1 MLCSQ
6 MSLKSMKLIN
16 MFMWKNTNKSY
27 VIVCLYVD
35 NMLVLGNNDYMI
47 KYSKKIL
54 TNKFDKKDLGVAI
67 FILSIKILRHLM
79 NWYCS
84 NLIIMLRKLL
94 INLPRVTIT

>member
-54 TNKFDKKDLGVAI
+54 TNKFDKKDLGIAI

-79 NWYCS
+79 NWYCP
-84 NLIIMLRKLL
+84 NLIMLRKLL
-94 INLPRVTIT
+94 INLPKVTIT